1 MRKLASTVVWLVG
14 LILVILPYFIGK
26 NLSQKIVQLQVLT
39 WPYLWS
45 LGAITCIC
53 FICGVLFV
61 LALWPIS
68 EDMANYAEKRLNKS
82 KKFENK
88 TTK

>member
-1 MRKLASTVVWLVG
+1 MRKLTSIAVWLIG

-26 NLSQKIVQLQVLT
+26 NLSQKITQLQVLT

-45 LGAITCIC
+45 LGFIICTC
-53 FICGVLFV
+53 FIGGVLFV

-68 EDMANYAEKRLNKS
+68 EDVEDYA
-82 KKFENK
+82 KKK
-88 TTK
+88 LK